1 MLSLSQ
7 VNVYYYQEVDGT
19 CPVREF
25 LRAQPAPVRA
35 QAEARIRL
43 LAERGHQLRRP
54 YADYLADD
62 LYELRWHTGRVQYRI
77 LYCFHGRGTAVLL
90 HALTKEGAIPA
101 TDLTRSHRRKK
112 LFTQNPRLHTQP

>member
-1 MLSLSQ
+1 MLLSSQ
-7 VNVYYYQEVDGT
+7 VSVYYYQEADGA

-25 LRAQPAPVRA
+25 LQVQPARVRI
-35 QAEARIRL
+35 QAEARVRL

-54 YADYLADD
+54 YADYLGNG

-90 HALTKEGAIPA
+90 HALTKEGTIPA
-101 TDLTRSHRRKK
+101 VFLARTQRRKE
-112 LFTQNPRLHTQP
+112 LFTQNPRLHTKP